1 MPTSFES
8 AGIEANQPDVPTKP
22 VVEIPIKAAEGSG
35 AAVVAVMLAP
45 FKIRNFSLLFSG
57 QAVSSIGD
65 ALFAVALPFLV
76 FNNGGNAQEL
86 GIVLAAYGIP
96 RVCSILPGGWLSDKL
111 RPRRLMLL
119 ADTVR
124 ALLVGIL
131 AALAIWGHP
140 NLWQLC
146 IVAFP
151 LGAFQGLFL
160 PASLSILPEILA
172 VDDLQ
177 AGNALTLISTQATML
192 VGSAAAAV
200 LVATL
205 RSGPALVIDALTFVV
220 SAVSLALMRGA
231 LTVAGQSKQ
240 QMQGKDAKTPTTV
253 RSTEPMSLGR
263 FLRTSRL
270 VQVAFLVSIAA
281 NFCFGGLQEVAL
293 PTLVQGPLGAGANG
307 YGLILAGFGAGA
319 LTGGIFASMLGRI
332 PHKGL
337 IGLLASVIEGT
348 VIALIPQGGLPGA
361 IIFMF
366 IGGVT
371 NSITNVLLLTV
382 MQSSLPQHLM
392 GRVMGL
398 FVFAAFGSFPISVV
412 LAGVLTN
419 HFGPAILFP
428 FSGLALILAI
438 SFGLTQR
445 ELREL

>member
-220 SAVSLALMRGA
+220 SAVSWALMRGA

-293 PTLVQGPLGAGANG
+293 PTLVQGPLGAGAN
-307 YGLILAGFGAGA
+307 A

-392 GRVMGL
+392 SRVMGL